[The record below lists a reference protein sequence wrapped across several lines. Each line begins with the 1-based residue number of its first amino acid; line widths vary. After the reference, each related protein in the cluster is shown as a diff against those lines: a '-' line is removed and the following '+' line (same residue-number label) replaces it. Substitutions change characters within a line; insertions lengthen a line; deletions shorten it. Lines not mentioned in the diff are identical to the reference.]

1 MNLRHGFYGLPAL
14 LVLVAVVIAGLVQ
27 LEHAKQKALA
37 MERSHVE
44 QALGQLRVQLE
55 SVIHSSASR
64 IEGLTAYIRLYPD
77 LSIEQFDAFARQLI
91 DDYPIIQNIAA
102 APDLTVRYMY
112 PYAGNEAIVGVNYQ
126 QIPAQAEA
134 ALRAKEAR
142 ALVLAGPVN
151 LLQGGVGFI
160 ARFPVFI
167 EQQGEE
173 VFWGLVSSVMPVDLV
188 YQAAGLQASELQ
200 LLIRGLDGT
209 GAEGEVFYG
218 DAGLLT
224 QQPVTRTVNLPH
236 GHWQIAAVPV
246 QGWSKAAPNALGLT
260 LFFGLLAIL
269 LSAPTLFI
277 SLLLLQRRQQQLAL
291 EQALAQAEAASHAK
305 SAFLANMSHEIR
317 TPLNGILGLSELAQD
332 ETDAN
337 KRKTLLQKTH
347 RSAEMLLVILNDIL
361 DLSKIEAGK
370 LTLEQKPF
378 SGRELVRPL
387 ADLFGPMVRKKG
399 LRLKLDIHLD
409 SSLEFCSDEARIR
422 QVLMNLLG
430 NALKF
435 TEQGEVVLKIEQTLL
450 DDQQAWLSFSV
461 SDTGIGLN
469 AEQQARLFQPFSQAD
484 ESITRK
490 FGGTG
495 LGLVISQRLVQA
507 LGAKKIELVSSPGQ
521 GATFSFQF
529 ACRWQKK
536 SDVLGGQDLIT
547 DQNVP
552 EAKFFSGKVLLVE
565 DNEINQLVAQ
575 AQLEKLGLEVVLAS
589 DGQQAV
595 ELAQQQTFDM
605 IFMDIQM
612 PVLDGYQATLA
623 IRQFD
628 QETPIV
634 ALTAAAMVED
644 RQKALV
650 AGMQEHL
657 AKPVDN
663 RLLFAA
669 LARYLPGKAIK
680 DLKEN

>member
-1 MNLRHGFYGLPAL
+1 MSLRNGLYALPSL
-14 LVLVAVVIAGLVQ
+14 LVFVAVLIAGLVQ
-27 LEHAKQKALA
+27 LDQAKNKALA
-37 MERSHVE
+37 MERFHVE
-44 QALGQLRVQLE
+44 QALGQVRVQLE

-112 PYAGNEAIVGVNYQ
+112 PYSGNEAIVGMNYQ
-126 QIPAQAEA
+126 QIPAQAAA
-134 ALRAKEAR
+134 ALQAKEAR

-167 EQQGEE
+167 EQEGEE

-188 YQAAGLQASELQ
+188 YQAAGLQNTELQ
-200 LLIRGLDGT
+200 LLIRGLNGT
-209 GAEGEVFYG
+209 GAQGDVFYG
-218 DAGLLT
+218 DAALLT
-224 QQPVTRTVNLPH
+224 QQPVTRIVNLPH
-236 GHWQIAAVPV
+236 GRWQIAGLPE
-246 QGWSKAAPNALGLT
+246 QGWPKAAPNALGLS
-260 LFFGLLAIL
+260 LFFGLLALL

-277 SLLLLQRRQQQLAL
+277 SLLLVQRRQQQLAL
-291 EQALAQAEAASHAK
+291 EQALARAEAASHAK

-332 ETDAN
+332 ETDPI
-337 KRKTLLQKTH
+337 KRRTLLQKTQ

-370 LTLEQKPF
+370 LIIEQKPF
-378 SGRELVRPL
+378 AGRELVRPL
-387 ADLFGPMVRKKG
+387 ADLFGPMARKKG

-409 SSLEFCSDEARIR
+409 SSLEFWSDEARIR
-422 QVLMNLLG
+422 QVLMNLLS

-435 TEQGEVVLKIEQTLL
+435 TDQGEVVLKIQQRLL

-461 SDTGIGLN
+461 SDTGIGLD

-507 LGAKKIELVSSPGQ
+507 LGAKQIELESSPGQ
-521 GATFSFQF
+521 GATFSFQL

-536 SDVLGGQDLIT
+536 MDGLGEQDLTT
-547 DQNVP
+547 DQDLS
-552 EAKFFSGKVLLVE
+552 EAKLFSGKILLVE

-575 AQLEKLGLEVVLAS
+575 SQLEKLGLDVLLAS

-595 ELAQQQTFDM
+595 ELAQQQAFDL

-612 PVLDGYQATLA
+612 PVLDGYQATLM

-628 QETPIV
+628 QATPII
-634 ALTAAAMVED
+634 ALTAAAMIED
-644 RQKALV
+644 KQKALAV
-650 AGMQEHL
+650 GMQGHI
-657 AKPVDN
+657 AKPLTPG
-663 RLLFAA
+663 LLKATV
-669 LARYLPGKAIK
+669 ARFITL
-680 DLKEN
+680 